1 MMEEDF
7 INVPGGKIWY
17 KFISSDKSRNKIPL
31 LVLHGGPGVPHDYL
45 EVLAKLAENIPIIF
59 YDQLGCGHSKVLNPD
74 QKLWKLKRYLIE
86 LEILIDHFNLDKVF
100 LFGHSWGGA
109 LALEYTLKHPK
120 KVTRLILASPLLSSK
135 LWIADTRRL
144 ITQLPANI
152 QKTILLHEGQGT
164 TNSIEY
170 QNAMDIYY
178 QHFVFR
184 MKNWPKKL
192 KYSFNHMNYD
202 IYKTMWGVSE
212 FTVTGN
218 LKDYDRINELPKLTM
233 PTLLTGGRFDESTPE
248 TLEKAVKLLHRG
260 KLIIYEKSAHFA
272 FLNEKT
278 KYLIDLKHF
287 LNAQKSDE

>member
-1 MMEEDF
+1 MMEEENF
-7 INVPGGKIWY
+7 INVSGGKIWY
-17 KFISSDKSRNKIPL
+17 KFITSSKSRNKIPL

-45 EVLAKLAENIPIIF
+45 EVLAKLAENRPIIF

-86 LEILIDHFNLDKVF
+86 LEMLIDHFNLDKVF

-192 KYSFNHMNYD
+192 KYSFDHMNYD

-212 FTVTGN
+212 FTVTGS
-218 LKDYDRINELPKLTM
+218 LKNYDRLNELPKLTM
-233 PTLLTGGRFDESTPE
+233 PILLTGGRFDEATPE

-260 KLIIYEKSAHFA
+260 KLIIYENSAHFA

-278 KYLIDLKHF
+278 KYLVDLKKF
-287 LNAQKSDE
+287 LNT